1 MDSQLIHPKI
11 SETFE
16 IVRKFS
22 FEEKKESLFDE
33 AKVNKFLDKILELK
47 KMLSIK
53 TEKINGLID
62 NIERITWFDNLDS
75 TSLLLI
81 NDLISA
87 IRDLRTSLFRQ
98 YVSLSFIRSK
108 GIAKI
113 EIKSFKCAIDDL
125 SEIASDLESTFFFL
139 PNIEEFKET
148 TKQLSLI

>member
-1 MDSQLIHPKI
+1 MDCRVYNPKI

-16 IVRKFS
+16 IVRKLS
-22 FEEKKESLFDE
+22 FEEKKQSLFDE
-33 AKVNKFLDKILELK
+33 VKVNKFLDNILELK
-47 KMLSIK
+47 KILSIK
-53 TEKINGLID
+53 TERINGLIE
-62 NIERITWFDNLDS
+62 NIELITWFDNLDS

-98 YVSLSFIRSK
+98 YVSLSLIRSK
-108 GIAKI
+108 GIAKV
-113 EIKSFKCAIDDL
+113 EIKSFKGAIDDL

-139 PNIEEFKET
+139 PNIKEFKET